1 MGDTGGQGQG
11 QGQDLHG
18 GQGQGQGQGQPMWT
32 PYGFIPFNMGGQ
44 VELITLH
51 DIAVHVNEVVKAKI

>member
-11 QGQDLHG
+11 QGQDLYG
-18 GQGQGQGQGQPMWT
+18 GQGQGQGQPMWT

-44 VELITLH
+44 VGLITLY
-51 DIAVHVNEVVKAKI
+51 DIAVHVKEVVKSKI